1 MNEKMNIDKKKFA
14 AVTAAAVSMTLVI
27 LLIVCGVF
35 TTAAIIR
42 NMKTIR
48 NYQSSLEKAVV
59 LETEVKDLYGEFSH
73 SAEKLTESVQQLN
86 FSQSLIEIEKLKGIL
101 DKLPDKIETL
111 SEISGEDYSFLLDL
125 LPQEK
130 LKSQLLEITTDN
142 FWELLTSDKLL
153 KTLVDIFSESG
164 TAAMESNIKE
174 ALERLSAL
182 NLTGTLRDNI
192 ESAKVNAITNA
203 LLLAAEV
210 VVSAVLLFTA
220 IFFLK
225 KSVRNPNNI

>member
-86 FSQSLIEIEKLKGIL
+86 FSQSLIEIEKLKGI
-101 DKLPDKIETL
+101 DCGGRGTSCPDQLAHALIAA
-111 SEISGEDYSFLLDL
+111 
-125 LPQEK
+125 QE
-130 LKSQLLEITTDN
+130 
-142 FWELLTSDKLL
+142 
-153 KTLVDIFSESG
+153 
-164 TAAMESNIKE
+164 
-174 ALERLSAL
+174 
-182 NLTGTLRDNI
+182 
-192 ESAKVNAITNA
+192 
-203 LLLAAEV
+203 AE
-210 VVSAVLLFTA
+210 
-220 IFFLK
+220 
-225 KSVRNPNNI
+225 